1 VGRQRSSVSAST
13 LRSLERIHRQYGA
26 GLAERKLALLRRL
39 VRPRLSSAG
48 AVRRLH
54 EALCF
59 LRAYPDSPEV
69 LQQVDAMLLVFE
81 HRSDLRRFAAQLES
95 SGIAGTAIVY
105 PFFSATSE
113 WLAKRWPARMSV
125 EWDSIG
131 MPVRDRIESW
141 LEYFAH
147 YAETP
152 ALDVL
157 PLSLQEWIRRMKGP
171 DETDAAFLARRFGAL
186 AAGPRIRQQLYDEL
200 DLMIRLRPRPG
211 TPSRTRAG
219 VPRRPIRFQERPLD
233 TTRPDL
239 RADLARAPLPV
250 RRAGRREG
258 ARLIDLAREAMITRE
273 RDLDA
278 FAYGDSRDVR
288 IVDCGEGLELVAIGM
303 IPERRLLLEAFYG
316 LLTLKNG
323 IPIGYLGMGALFGS
337 AEIAYNVFDSWRG
350 SEAAKG
356 YSAVLTAAAT
366 LFGADAFLMTPY
378 QLGDDNEEG
387 IESGAWW
394 FYQKLGFRPRD
405 AGARKLMR
413 RESAR
418 IRRNGRYRSS
428 AATLRRLAKHPMFL
442 WCGRERD
449 DIMGILP
456 LENVGVAVTRYLAR
470 RFGSDREAATR
481 VCAREAAARLG
492 ARWPLGF
499 TASERMWWDRWAP
512 VVMCLPGVE
521 RWSPADRRALVQVI
535 RAKGGRSESDYV
547 RRFDAH
553 PRLGRALQ
561 RVTQEVG
568 RAPAPTGSP

>member
-1 VGRQRSSVSAST
+1 MLGRFAS
-13 LRSLERIHRQYGA
+13 
-26 GLAERKLALLRRL
+26 
-39 VRPRLSSAG
+39 
-48 AVRRLH
+48 
-54 EALCF
+54 
-59 LRAYPDSPEV
+59 
-69 LQQVDAMLLVFE
+69 
-81 HRSDLRRFAAQLES
+81 RSDLRRYASDLES
-95 SGIAGTAIVY
+95 SGIAGTDIVY

-113 WLAKRWPARMSV
+113 WLARRWPDRMSV
-125 EWDSIG
+125 EWDSI
-131 MPVRDRIESW
+131 PVPIRDRVETW

-157 PLSLQEWIRRMKGP
+157 PLSLREWIRRMKGP
-171 DETDAAFLARRFGAL
+171 DETDAAFLARRYGAL
-186 AAGPRIRQQLYDEL
+186 AAGPRIRQQIYDEL
-200 DLMIRLRPRPG
+200 DLMFRLRPGPG
-211 TPSRTRAG
+211 TPSRTMAG
-219 VPRRPIRFQERPLD
+219 MPRRHIHYQESPLE
-233 TTRPDL
+233 TARPDL

-250 RRAGRREG
+250 RRVGPREG

-278 FAYGDSRDVR
+278 FAYGDPRDVR
-288 IVDCGEGLELVAIGM
+288 IVDCGDGLELVAIGM
-303 IPERRLLLEAFYG
+303 IPERRLLLEALYG

-323 IPIGYLGMGALFGS
+323 IPIGYVGMGAFFGS
-337 AEIAYNVFDSWRG
+337 AEIAYNVFDTWRG
-350 SEAAKG
+350 SEAAKR

-366 LFGADAFLMTPY
+366 LFGADAFLVTPY

-405 AGARKLMR
+405 AGARALMR
-413 RESAR
+413 RETGR
-418 IRRNGRYRSS
+418 IRRNGRYRSGP
-428 AATLRRLAKHPMFL
+428 ATLRRLAKHPMFL
-442 WCGRERD
+442 WAGRERD

-456 LENVGVAVTRYLAR
+456 LENVGLAVMEYLAR

-492 ARWPLGF
+492 VRWPLRFG
-499 TASERMWWDRWAP
+499 AAERMWWDRWAP
-512 VVMCLPGVE
+512 LVMCLSGVE
-521 RWSPADRRALVQVI
+521 RWSAADRRALVGVI

-561 RVTQEVG
+561 RVAILG
-568 RAPAPTGSP
+568 GS